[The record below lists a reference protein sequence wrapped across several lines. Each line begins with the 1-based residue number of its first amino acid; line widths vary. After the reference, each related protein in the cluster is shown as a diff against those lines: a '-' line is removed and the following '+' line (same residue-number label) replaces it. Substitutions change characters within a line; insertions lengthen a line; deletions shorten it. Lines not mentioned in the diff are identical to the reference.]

1 MDKWKMKVALSQRK
15 KQVNEFL
22 SELENEG
29 LKLSKTSYYRK
40 INGIQEFTAKEIKF
54 IAKVLELSKDE
65 MNEIFFG
72 ELVS

>member
-1 MDKWKMKVALSQRK
+1 MDKWKMKTILAQRR

-22 SELENEG
+22 LELEKKG
-29 LKLSKTSYYRK
+29 LKISKTSYYRK
-40 INGIQEFTAKEIKF
+40 LNGVHEFTAKEIK
-54 IAKVLELSKDE
+54 IITQVLDLSKDE